1 MLKKLKVT
9 FYAFI
14 YFLMFGFSFIAL
26 QVTIV
31 EVEAAGV
38 CEPIAGIRNLKGTPR
53 DKDYKL
59 WVSRCQISG
68 QKGNCGVAGPHWPQG
83 DSGRCE
89 TTTAEA
95 GAAHDNIGVCEPIP
109 SIRNLEGTAKHS
121 DYTLWAER
129 CLISG
134 QNGNCG
140 DAGTRWPQ
148 GDSGRCEMTTADQ
161 EIVECKVAVYA
172 VFNELRSCM
181 QQAMATPPV
190 PNGDYDKAW
199 EGVIACTNSLPRDYV
214 GTVMEPYWYT

>member
-1 MLKKLKVT
+1 MLQKLKVT
-9 FYAFI
+9 SYVFI

-26 QVTIV
+26 QVTTE

-38 CEPIAGIRNLKGTPR
+38 CQPIDVIRNLKGTAR
-53 DKDYKL
+53 DPDYKL

-68 QKGNCGVAGPHWPQG
+68 QKGNCGVAGTH
-83 DSGRCE
+83 
-89 TTTAEA
+89 
-95 GAAHDNIGVCEPIP
+95 
-109 SIRNLEGTAKHS
+109 
-121 DYTLWAER
+121 
-129 CLISG
+129 
-134 QNGNCG
+134 
-140 DAGTRWPQ
+140 WPQ